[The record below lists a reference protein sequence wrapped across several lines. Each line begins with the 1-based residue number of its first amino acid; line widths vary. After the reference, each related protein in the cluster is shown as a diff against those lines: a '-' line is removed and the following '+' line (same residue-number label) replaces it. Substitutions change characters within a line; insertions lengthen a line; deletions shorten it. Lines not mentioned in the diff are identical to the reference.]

1 MHSDVVWFSSREE
14 KWKVGFFGEFS
25 WTGVKEIWDWD
36 NCTIGLARTVKDEK
50 LKVVVRSGTTKV
62 SSYMGRRPVGIRY
75 MLGFDIK
82 AKPLEPRT
90 EPYTARKNIP
100 KKKEGPRNRWV
111 LQLDDEHWIWE
122 WAQDGAD
129 ITTSTTY
136 KLYLQIRNEIE
147 HPSKEATN
155 IFDVD
160 VDKPDERLV
169 PAIYQPSVD
178 SLKNFVREIHCAK
191 GPTGPDG
198 RYEVDVTLIFNNERL
213 RKHGVLNTLY
223 EAIRTVLYR
232 RTLDVESFKILVRER
247 PVDNGFGFESIYS
260 DQHEM
265 NDDSVHG
272 DKPPPPAPEHPVK
285 YYFTNHKHP
294 VVFVNTSNHAMAE
307 HDTNDRLW
315 KWEYVAWLEDAPV
328 KLGEETRAQ
337 IEERFK

>member
-1 MHSDVVWFSSREE
+1 MP
-14 KWKVGFFGEFS
+14 
-25 WTGVKEIWDWD
+25 
-36 NCTIGLARTVKDEK
+36 KDPP
-50 LKVVVRSGTTKV
+50 G
-62 SSYMGRRPVGIRY
+62 
-75 MLGFDIK
+75 
-82 AKPLEPRT
+82 
-90 EPYTARKNIP
+90 
-100 KKKEGPRNRWV
+100 
-111 LQLDDEHWIWE
+111 Q
-122 WAQDGAD
+122 
-129 ITTSTTY
+129 
-136 KLYLQIRNEIE
+136 
-147 HPSKEATN
+147 
-155 IFDVD
+155 
-160 VDKPDERLV
+160 
-169 PAIYQPSVD
+169 
-178 SLKNFVREIHCAK
+178 
-191 GPTGPDG
+191 DG